1 KSKEIVVSKVLV
13 AKLALLGAAQN
24 RVTFEEVLCVSH
36 WPNIYEE
43 EPGEPGRF
51 WLCYV
56 SLCYRD
62 IYGQGTT
69 VTVKPWIESLVE
81 SGGAVKPAGES
92 LRLSCTASSFIF
104 GNSEMDWYRQAPG
117 REPEWVSHIDPSG
130 TNLWY
135 AEAVR
140 GRFSISRDNTKG
152 QLYLQ
157 MDNLQVGD
165 SGRYYC
171 VRLTVRGRDW
181 EPPHK
186 PLSVPARPWQS

>member
-1 KSKEIVVSKVLV
+1 HLKRFFVSLIDQTSTKRS
-13 AKLALLGAAQN
+13 LGK
-24 RVTFEEVLCVSH
+24 
-36 WPNIYEE
+36 
-43 EPGEPGRF
+43 PGRF

-62 IYGQGTT
+62 YYGQGTT
-69 VTVKPWIESLVE
+69 VTVKPWIESLIE
-81 SGGAVKPAGES
+81 SGGTVKPAGKS

-104 GNSEMDWYRQAPG
+104 GNSEMAWYQQAPG

-130 TNLWY
+130 RNPWY

-140 GRFSISRDNTKG
+140 GRFSLSRDNAKG

-171 VRLTVRGRDW
+171 VRLTVKGRDW

-186 PLSVPARPWQS
+186 